1 MQSHIP
7 HAGLNRRAS
16 YSDEEKASAL
26 TLLAVNNGN
35 VKRTARALGLPR
47 STLTAWAK
55 SRGTGA
61 GVAKLCHFKKES
73 LADKFEE
80 VAHALLD
87 AALDKA
93 KTEDAP
99 LLDLT
104 IAVGICVDRMLLLR
118 GQPTRIDTN
127 PDGSLRGF
135 SYGRSGERKKV

>member
-1 MQSHIP
+1 MKAGTP
-7 HAGLNRRAS
+7 HEGLKRRAS

-35 VKRTARALGLPR
+35 VKRTARVLGLPR

-55 SRGTGA
+55 SRGTHA
-61 GVAKLCHFKKES
+61 GVTKLCHLKKGS

-80 VAHALLD
+80 VARALLD
-87 AALDKA
+87 GAMSPAKIEAAS
-93 KTEDAP
+93 

-104 IAVGICVDRMLLLR
+104 TAAAICVDKMLLLR
-118 GQPTRIDTN
+118 GQPTRIDLN

-135 SYGRSGERKKV
+135 SYARRG